1 MITLH
6 TTTVLLYSSVAG
18 KRKCVVELIV
28 VVSDCSVNCD
38 PLTSQTNET
47 LVALVLQLKLAVDSR
62 VAFTD
67 VGVLTNAENTSKKQ
81 KIKSI

>member
-18 KRKCVVELIV
+18 KCKCVVPLIV
-28 VVSDCSVNCD
+28 VVSDWLSSVNSD

-62 VAFTD
+62 VALTD
-67 VGVLTNAENTSKKQ
+67 VGILTKAEIQKKR
-81 KIKSI
+81 SS